1 MQKKSVSEQIESFGV
16 IPVIRASSSEE
27 ARFAVEAV
35 RSGGIPIVEITMT
48 VPGALQVISG
58 LAKKPCRSFCSER
71 ARFSTKKWHANAPTR
86 ALNSWYPP
94 ASTRAW

>member
-1 MQKKSVSEQIESFGV
+1 LSADPEAGAYMKKRSVREQIESFGV

-27 ARFAVEAV
+27 ARFAAEAV

-58 LAKKPCRSFCSER
+58 LAKTMPAACARSGHGSQ
-71 ARFSTKKWHANAPTR
+71 
-86 ALNSWYPP
+86 
-94 ASTRAW
+94 

>member
-1 MQKKSVSEQIESFGV
+1 MNKKSVSEQIESFGV

-27 ARFAVEAV
+27 ARFAAEAV

-48 VPGALQVISG
+48 VPRSAASNFWVGKNHAAASAL
-58 LAKKPCRSFCSER
+58 R

>member
-1 MQKKSVSEQIESFGV
+1 MKKKSVREQIESFGV
-16 IPVIRASSSEE
+16 VPVIRASSSEE
-27 ARFAVEAV
+27 ARFAAEAV

-58 LAKKPCRSFCSER
+58 LAKTMPQR

-94 ASTRAW
+94 VSTRAW